1 MNLFMGF
8 FFCLLSMFK
17 LFNLEGFKEGFQKY
31 DLIAKQSPNYACF
44 YPFIELALG
53 LLYLSGFYAVTTNIL
68 TLGVMTI
75 SGLGVWLSIRGGLKT
90 NCACL
95 GTVLQVPLSTVSVI
109 ENLGM
114 AVMAAINLYLLSY

>member
-17 LFNLEGFKEGFQKY
+17 FFNLEGFKEGFQKY
-31 DLIAKQSPNYACF
+31 DLIAKQYPSYAYF
-44 YPFIELALG
+44 YPFIELGLG
-53 LLYLSGFYAVTTNIL
+53 LLYLSNFYPITTNII
-68 TLGVMTI
+68 TLGIMTI
-75 SGLGVWLSIRGGLKT
+75 SGLGVWTSIRSGLKT

-114 AVMAAINLYLLSY
+114 ALMAAVNLYQLLY